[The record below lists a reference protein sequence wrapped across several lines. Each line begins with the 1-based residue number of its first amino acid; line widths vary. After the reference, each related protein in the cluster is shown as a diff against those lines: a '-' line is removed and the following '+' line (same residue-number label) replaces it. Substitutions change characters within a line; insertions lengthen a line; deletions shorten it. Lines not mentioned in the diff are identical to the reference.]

1 MGSVGAEIT
10 VFGMVQG
17 VGFRYFCFRLANDL
31 NLVGWVKNNPDGSV
45 TTSIEGD
52 SGAVESYIKELKIGS
67 SYSKVT
73 NIEIKYLPV
82 TGNFKNFDIIT

>member
-1 MGSVGAEIT
+1 MSYVGAEIT
-10 VFGMVQG
+10 VFGNVQR

-45 TTSIEGD
+45 SSLVEGD

-67 SYSKVT
+67 PYSNVSNIKVEKKT
-73 NIEIKYLPV
+73 V
-82 TGNFKNFDIIT
+82 TGDLKNFDIIT